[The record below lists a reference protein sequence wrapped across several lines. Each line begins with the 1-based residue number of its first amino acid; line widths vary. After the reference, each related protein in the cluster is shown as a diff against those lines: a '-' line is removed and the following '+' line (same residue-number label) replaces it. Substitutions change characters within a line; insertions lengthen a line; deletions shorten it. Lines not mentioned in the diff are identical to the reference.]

1 MALTVD
7 LNADMGEGIGQDAL
21 LLDVVT
27 SANICCGLHAGSPQ
41 VMADTME
48 AAMKRGV
55 GIGAHPGFDD
65 RANFGRTR
73 MALGA
78 DDLASLIRY
87 QVGAAKAVADGL
99 GTRLDH
105 LKLHGAMANM
115 ATEDVEFAETAF
127 RAALQVAPEMKLM
140 VIAAT
145 AQQTAAEKL
154 GVPFIGEIFA
164 DRAYNDDATLVDRK
178 LDGAVIH
185 DPEFASK
192 RVLAM
197 LEAGAIISASGK
209 HIPTRIDTVCLHG
222 DTTEALEMART
233 LRTRLTKASVTIQRA
248 K

>member
-41 VMADTME
+41 FMANTME

-78 DDLASLIRY
+78 EDLTSLIRY

-99 GTRLDH
+99 GARLDH
-105 LKLHGAMANM
+105 LKLHGAMANI
-115 ATEDVEFAETAF
+115 ATEDAEFAETAF
-127 RAALQVAPEMKLM
+127 RAALKVAPEMKLM

-154 GVPFIGEIFA
+154 GAPFIGEIFA

-222 DTTEALEMART
+222 DTAEALEMART
-233 LRTRLTKASVTIQRA
+233 LRTRLTEAGVTIQRA